1 LRLIEPLNPDPDLA
15 LRYFWQ
21 AIAALYP
28 KIGFPDLPT
37 ADMLDTWRHA
47 PCPDW
52 PEIEAA
58 AVRSDDEHDLSLV
71 FSAREEWRTHGDRLY
86 QVVAARRLRLIP

>member
-1 LRLIEPLNPDPDLA
+1 M

-28 KIGFPDLPT
+28 KLGFPDLPSAET
-37 ADMLDTWRHA
+37 LEAWRRQ

-52 PEIEAA
+52 PEIAAA

-71 FSAREEWRTHGDRLY
+71 FSAREEHRKFGDRLY
-86 QVVAARRLRLIP
+86 QVVAARRIQLIA